1 MSDVT
6 PAEGEHRMITTDTDP
21 WDNRDAAKAA
31 GYARWHADARAT
43 FEANKTPG
51 LANAMTRIQDLR
63 EAHQANTG
71 WVAEPLGQGRWRFV
85 YMDPK
90 TRFTGGQPITITS
103 KEKS

>member
-1 MSDVT
+1 
-6 PAEGEHRMITTDTDP
+6 MITPETDP
-21 WDNRDAAKAA
+21 WAVEDAKRAV
-31 GYARWHADARAT
+31 GYAIWHQQARAT

-90 TRFTGGQPITITS
+90 TRFTGGQPITITA
-103 KEKS
+103 KETS